1 MGRGGLQNAT
11 AVALR
16 LRVRRTLEAMPPPQG
31 SGCTEVGN
39 LSTHPPNTCPGAPCS
54 CDVKA
59 GVR

>member
-31 SGCTEVGN
+31 SGCTGREPVHAPSQH
-39 LSTHPPNTCPGAPCS
+39 LPRGA
-54 CDVKA
+54 VQL
-59 GVR
+59 